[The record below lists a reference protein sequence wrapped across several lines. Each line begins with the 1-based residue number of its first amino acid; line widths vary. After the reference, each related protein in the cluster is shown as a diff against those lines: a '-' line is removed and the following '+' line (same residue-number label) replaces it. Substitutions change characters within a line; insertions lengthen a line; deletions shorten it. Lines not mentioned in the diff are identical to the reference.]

1 MKFLNKMA
9 VSSVMAV
16 SMLVLSTSAFAAEEH
31 KDKNAAV
38 LAAAHSTEASMLE
51 AKEALVK
58 GGDGDK
64 VLNALN
70 DARQFVKEFRYE
82 QTERLRQKLNTNL
95 KNARDEALN
104 NQNEKSLEEINK
116 GLTVY
121 AEMKKIYDAAH

>member
-1 MKFLNKMA
+1 MKFLNKMT
-9 VSSVMAV
+9 VSSVMAAT
-16 SMLVLSTSAFAAEEH
+16 MLVLSTSAFAAEEH
-31 KDKNAAV
+31 IDKNAAV
-38 LAAAHSTEASMLE
+38 LAAAKSTEASMLE
-51 AKEALVK
+51 AKEALIK

-70 DARQFVKEFRYE
+70 DARQSVKEFRYE

-104 NQNEKSLEEINK
+104 NQNEKSLEEVNK

>member
-9 VSSVMAV
+9 VSSVMAA

-38 LAAAHSTEASMLE
+38 LAAAQSTEASMLE

-70 DARQFVKEFRYE
+70 DARQSVKEFRYE